1 MFVRLEETPATV
13 GGPPLYYPGRL
24 VLPLLVLTLALLTP
38 ACGIQCYECVHNNQR
53 VKRHN
58 RFVYPCA
65 EFDGSVRYIMNCPD
79 SRLCIYQRITLTL
92 SSENVVVTTMDG
104 CTPNITDNARYAEAG
119 LVKEGCIE
127 HKSAYK
133 PPSSEYCYCGY
144 NLCNNASSSHHSL
157 PILFTIVFIT
167 IFLHCTHWKSLS

>member
-1 MFVRLEETPATV
+1 MATLVISEIQPPATV
-13 GGPPLYYPGRL
+13 PLPWRFM
-24 VLPLLVLTLALLTP
+24 LPLTLFTLSLLAP

-58 RFVYPCA
+58 RFVYPCS
-65 EFDGSVRYIMNCPD
+65 EFDGSNRYIMNCPD

-92 SSENVVVTTMDG
+92 SSENIMVITKDG
-104 CTPNITDNARYAEAG
+104 CTPNVTDHARYAEAG
-119 LVKEGCIE
+119 LVKEGCIQ

-144 NLCNNASSSHHSL
+144 DLCNNASSSHQSL
-157 PILFTIVFIT
+157 QVLIAVAFIT
-167 IFLHCTHWKSLS
+167 IFLHCLNWKSLS